1 PKIDIKLKDAL
12 KRSWQCATIQLDY
25 SLPERF
31 DLTYHARDGK
41 KKRVVMIHRVILGS
55 LERFIATLVE
65 HYAGKFP
72 FWLAP
77 TQICVMNVSKE
88 AVEYASAVKEKLT
101 RHSYRVEVDLSDQT
115 LERKIR
121 EKELKKVP
129 YLVVVG
135 KKEKEKNLISVRERG
150 GRQLGEMSIEEFIS
164 ILKKEEVNN

>member
-1 PKIDIKLKDAL
+1 
-12 KRSWQCATIQLDY
+12 
-25 SLPERF
+25 
-31 DLTYHARDGK
+31 
-41 KKRVVMIHRVILGS
+41 
-55 LERFIATLVE
+55 
-65 HYAGKFP
+65 
-72 FWLAP
+72 
-77 TQICVMNVSKE
+77 MNVGKE

-150 GRQLGEMSIEEFIS
+150 RKQLGEMSIEEFIS